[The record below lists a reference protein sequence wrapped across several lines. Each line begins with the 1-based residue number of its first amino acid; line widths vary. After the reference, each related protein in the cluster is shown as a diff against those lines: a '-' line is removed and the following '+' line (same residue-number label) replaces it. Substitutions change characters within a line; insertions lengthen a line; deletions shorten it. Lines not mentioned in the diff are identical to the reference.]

1 MSRSTRRHKQKENKQ
16 EGGQKQQG
24 GQCKQ
29 QQGGKRH
36 TRKGKRGPT
45 PWTKFVT
52 KVYHEMKKKDKNTKL
67 RDAMKEA
74 SMRKKRG
81 DM

>member
-1 MSRSTRRHKQKENKQ
+1 MSRSTRRQKQ
-16 EGGQKQQG
+16 QQG
-24 GQCKQ
+24 GQKQ

-36 TRKGKRGPT
+36 TRKGKRGGT

-52 KVYHEMKKKDKNTKL
+52 KVYHEMKKKDKNIKL